1 MLGNLERHCNIN
13 QTYGGVRQGGVG
25 KSSSDGDGQLVSP
38 LLYPL
43 TRPANS
49 CPQLPIVNT
58 CICIIFVYIAIKN
71 NEVLILFIAV
81 QNNHTSMTQIKTIVN
96 YHLHQ
101 KLIFDTI
108 C

>member
-25 KSSSDGDGQLVSP
+25 KSSSDDDGQLVSP

-49 CPQLPIVNT
+49 CPQLPIVN
-58 CICIIFVYIAIKN
+58 ICIICVYIAIKN

-81 QNNHTSMTQIKTIVN
+81 QNNHMSMTQIKITECRQLLMIIYIRN
-96 YHLHQ
+96 
-101 KLIFDTI
+101 
-108 C
+108 